1 MKIRRFLPGVGL
13 SFAIALVAI
22 AIAELIPVD
31 FVSATVLAIFLGVL
45 FNNLVTLPEQTK
57 PGIQFSA
64 KRLLKGFIILLGA
77 SMNLSLILE
86 IGGQSLILLMFTI
99 STAFVSSYVI
109 GKLLNTEDRLTT
121 LFAVGGAICGGSAIT
136 AVSPV
141 INAKER
147 EIAYSVSTVFLIDMF
162 LILLIPLLSQL
173 FNFTDLIVG
182 LWSGTAINDTSS
194 VVAAS
199 FSFSQGA
206 GEFATMVKM
215 TRTLAIIPV
224 VIIFSLINNKGMNS
238 QKMKSIFPWFIV
250 GFAGFA
256 IINTLGWIPEAL
268 GSVLS
273 TLRTYLMVTALAAIG
288 LKTDIS
294 SIRTLGFKPFLHSMI
309 VSVVLI
315 IVSIVVIHFI
325 V

>member
-1 MKIRRFLPGVGL
+1 MKLRTLLPGVGL
-13 SFAIALVAI
+13 SFAVALVAI
-22 AIAELIPVD
+22 TIAELIPVD
-31 FVSATVLAIFLGVL
+31 FISATVLAIFLGVIV
-45 FNNLVTLPEQTK
+45 NNLITIPEQAT

-77 SMNLSLILE
+77 SMNLSLIVE
-86 IGGQSLILLMFTI
+86 IGAQSLILLMFTI
-99 STAFVSSYVI
+99 TTAFMSSYVI
-109 GKLLNTEDRLTT
+109 GRFLNTEKRLTT

-215 TRTLAIIPV
+215 TRTLAIIPI
-224 VIIFSLINNKGMNS
+224 VIIFSVLNNKGMDS
-238 QKMKSIFPWFIV
+238 KKVKSIFPWFIV

-256 IINTLGWIPEAL
+256 VINTLGWIPEVL
-268 GSVLS
+268 GNILS

-294 SIRTLGFKPFLHSMI
+294 SIKILGFKPFIHSML
-309 VSVVLI
+309 VSA
-315 IVSIVVIHFI
+315 VVILISITVIQFI
-325 V
+325 L

>member
-1 MKIRRFLPGVGL
+1 MKIRRLLPGVVL

-109 GKLLNTEDRLTT
+109 GKMLNTEDRLTT

-147 EIAYSVSTVFLIDMF
+147 EIAYSLSTVFLIDMF

-194 VVAAS
+194 VVASS
-199 FSFSQGA
+199 FSFSHGA

-315 IVSIVVIHFI
+315 LVSIVVIHFI